1 LSVVFIII
9 NFCDDFPLLQL
20 VFWAS
25 DLFVPLASAI
35 WFRGLKFAAE
45 VKVEGEK
52 AEKAVVLNGQF

>member
-1 LSVVFIII
+1 MSVVFIII

-35 WFRGLKFAAE
+35 WFWLKFVAE
-45 VKVEGEK
+45 VKVEGKK